1 MSTVLSEPSRAP
13 SPLHGR
19 AALVLYLRPMS
30 LLQIAVYS
38 VIALAFIGIAAG
50 RLPRLAMNRA
60 SIALTAALLLVLL
73 GGISYVEA
81 FAAIDVETLAL
92 LLAMMLIVANLRISG
107 FFGLAGSRLLSMAS
121 KPKSF
126 LALVILSSGFLSA
139 LFLNDTI
146 CLMLT
151 PLVIEIAR
159 RKRLDGRP
167 YLIALAVSA
176 NAGSCATPIGNP
188 QNMLIA
194 SQSGLGFF
202 DFIIYLGP
210 PSLFALGLCYLT
222 CLATFPR
229 EFLSSRAGKPAMDSP
244 SALINPGPAPE
255 AQDRRLMIKS
265 LAAAAL
271 LLVLLATGLR
281 TSVAALAASTLL
293 LVSRR
298 IKPERVFSHV
308 DFELLVFFSGL
319 FVLTSAVAKT
329 ALFSGFMHNLEPLLI
344 KPGFAFAGA
353 VTLVSNLVSNVPAV
367 MLLSPLTSSF
377 DNPGIAWLSLAM
389 ASTFAGNL
397 SLLGS
402 VANLIVAGQAEKE
415 GMRIGFLD
423 YLKLGLPVTLAS
435 VAAGSLWLQ
444 VLGN

>member
-1 MSTVLSEPSRAP
+1 MN
-13 SPLHGR
+13 
-19 AALVLYLRPMS
+19 
-30 LLQIAVYS
+30 LLQPTIYL
-38 VIALAFIGIAAG
+38 VIVLAFFGIAIG

-60 SIALTAALLLVLL
+60 SMALAAALMLVLL
-73 GGISYVEA
+73 GGISYAEA
-81 FAAIDVETLAL
+81 FAAIDIETLAL

-107 FFGLAGSRLLSMAS
+107 FFGIAGSRLLAMAG
-121 KPKSF
+121 KPRSF
-126 LALVILSSGFLSA
+126 LALVILSSGLLSA

-159 RKRLDGRP
+159 RKKLNGRP

-202 DFIIYLGP
+202 DFVL
-210 PSLFALGLCYLT
+210 LLGLCFAA
-222 CLATFPR
+222 CLLAFPG
-229 EFLSSRAGKPAMDSP
+229 EFSSLGPGASGLDSRA
-244 SALINPGPAPE
+244 ALSDPGPAPE
-255 AQDRRLMIKS
+255 AKDRRLMIKS
-265 LAAAAL
+265 LVAAGL
-271 LLVLLATGLR
+271 LLVLLAAGLR

-298 IKPERVFSHV
+298 TAPERVFGHV

-319 FVLTSAVAKT
+319 FVLTAAVAKT
-329 ALFSGFMHNLEPLLI
+329 PLFTTLMGALGPSLKEPGL
-344 KPGFAFAGA
+344 AFAA
-353 VTLVSNLVSNVPAV
+353 SVTLVSNLVSNVPAV
-367 MLLSPLTSSF
+367 MLLSPLASGFS
-377 DNPGIAWLSLAM
+377 NPRIAWLSLAM

-397 SLLGS
+397 TLLGS

-415 GMRIGFLD
+415 GLRIGFLD
-423 YLKLGLPVTLAS
+423 YLKLGLPVTLIS
-435 VAAGSLWLQ
+435 VMAGSLWLQ
-444 VLGN
+444 AMGS

>member
-1 MSTVLSEPSRAP
+1 M
-13 SPLHGR
+13 
-19 AALVLYLRPMS
+19 LYWPPMN
-30 LLQIAVYS
+30 LLQPTIYL
-38 VIALAFIGIAAG
+38 VIVLAFFGIAIG

-60 SIALTAALLLVLL
+60 SMALAAALMLVLL
-73 GGISYVEA
+73 GGISYAEA
-81 FAAIDVETLAL
+81 FAAIDIETLAL

-107 FFGLAGSRLLSMAS
+107 FFGIAGSRLLAMAG
-121 KPKSF
+121 KPRSF
-126 LALVILSSGFLSA
+126 LALVILSSGLLSA

-159 RKRLDGRP
+159 RKKLNGRP

-202 DFIIYLGP
+202 DFVLLLGP
-210 PSLFALGLCYLT
+210 PSLFALGLCFAA
-222 CLATFPR
+222 CLLAFPGG
-229 EFLSSRAGKPAMDSP
+229 FSSLGPGASGLDSRAVLSD
-244 SALINPGPAPE
+244 PGPAPE
-255 AQDRRLMIKS
+255 AKDRRLMIKS
-265 LAAAAL
+265 LVAAGL
-271 LLVLLATGLR
+271 LLVLLAAGLR

-298 IKPERVFSHV
+298 TAPERVFGHV

-319 FVLTSAVAKT
+319 FVLTAAVAKT
-329 ALFSGFMHNLEPLLI
+329 PLFTTLMGALGPSLKEPGL
-344 KPGFAFAGA
+344 AFAA
-353 VTLVSNLVSNVPAV
+353 SVTLVSNLVSNVPAV
-367 MLLSPLTSSF
+367 MLLSPLASGFS
-377 DNPGIAWLSLAM
+377 NPRIAWLSLAM

-397 SLLGS
+397 TLLGS

-415 GMRIGFLD
+415 GLRIGFLD
-423 YLKLGLPVTLAS
+423 YLKLGLPVTLIS
-435 VAAGSLWLQ
+435 VMAGSLWLQ
-444 VLGN
+444 AMGS

>member
-1 MSTVLSEPSRAP
+1 MQSLQPAIY
-13 SPLHGR
+13 
-19 AALVLYLRPMS
+19 LV
-30 LLQIAVYS
+30 IV
-38 VIALAFIGIAAG
+38 LAFFGIAIG
-50 RLPRLAMNRA
+50 RIPRLAMNRA
-60 SIALTAALLLVLL
+60 SIALAAALLLVLL
-73 GGISYVEA
+73 GGISYSEA

-92 LLAMMLIVANLRISG
+92 LLAMMLVVANLRISG
-107 FFGLAGSRLLSMAS
+107 FFGLAGSRLLALAGN
-121 KPKSF
+121 PRSF
-126 LALVILSSGFLSA
+126 LAMVIFSSGLLSA

-159 RKRLDGRP
+159 RRKLDARP

-202 DFIIYLGP
+202 DFVLLLGP
-210 PSLFALGLCYLT
+210 PSLFALGLCFVA
-222 CLATFPR
+222 CLLAFPG
-229 EFLSSRAGKPAMDSP
+229 EFSSPAAKIPAPGSLLALSD
-244 SALINPGPAPE
+244 PGPAPKE
-255 AQDRRLMIKS
+255 QDRRLMIKS
-265 LAAAAL
+265 LAAAGL
-271 LLVLLATGLR
+271 LLILLAAGFR
-281 TSVAALAASTLL
+281 TSVAALSASTML

-298 IKPERVFSHV
+298 TKAERVFGHV

-319 FVLTSAVAKT
+319 FVLTASVAKT
-329 ALFSGFMHNLEPLLI
+329 PLFAAFMRSLEPSL
-344 KPGFAFAGA
+344 KNPGLAFSAS

-367 MLLSPLTSSF
+367 MLLSPLASGF
-377 DNPGIAWLSLAM
+377 DEPRIAWLSLAM

-397 SLLGS
+397 TLLGS

-415 GMRIGFLD
+415 GLRIGFLD
-423 YLKLGLPVTLAS
+423 YLKLGLPVTLVS

-444 VLGN
+444 AFGN